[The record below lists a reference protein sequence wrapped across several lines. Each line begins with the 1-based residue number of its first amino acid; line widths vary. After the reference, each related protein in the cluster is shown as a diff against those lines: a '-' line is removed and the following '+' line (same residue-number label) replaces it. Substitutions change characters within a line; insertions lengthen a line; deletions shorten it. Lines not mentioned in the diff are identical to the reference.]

1 MITKMTT
8 ENVLTSSKLLLA
20 SLGLLLI
27 SACTSTPPAEEYEY
41 EYGSPADR
49 LRPDYAPDGSAG
61 PLTDGPIAE
70 PTPKVEVKSGLGN
83 PPYYEVDGVV
93 YHVKDSGDGYKDVG
107 VASWYGQKF
116 HGRRT
121 SSGEVYDMY
130 QFTAAHKTLP
140 LPSYARVTNL
150 DNGQSVIVKINDRGP
165 FKKNRIIDLSYAA
178 SKKLGYQA
186 QGTARVEVEVLASPR
201 NTGQVSSARLA
212 QAGELELPPMEE
224 QKDNAQLFVQVG
236 AFADPLRADTLAARL
251 RDHFGQPISTSSVDV
266 NGQKLQRVRIG
277 PLRDAR
283 TAENILRQLNEY
295 NFGTAKV
302 VTE

>member
-1 MITKMTT
+1 MTSKT
-8 ENVLTSSKLLLA
+8 VVTSGKALA
-20 SLGLLLI
+20 VSLGLLLVA
-27 SACTSTPPAEEYEY
+27 SCTTTPPAEEYEY

-49 LRPDYAPDGSAG
+49 LRPDYAPDGSQG
-61 PLTDGPIAE
+61 PFTDGPIAE
-70 PTPKVEVKSGLGN
+70 PTPKVETKSGLGN

-93 YHVKDSGDGYKDVG
+93 YHVMDSGDGYKDAG

-150 DNGQSVIVKINDRGP
+150 DNGQSVVVKINDRGP

-178 SKKLGYQA
+178 AKKLGYMD

-201 NTGQVSSARLA
+201 SGRVNTAQVA

-251 RDHFGQPISTSSVDV
+251 RDHFGQPITISAVES

-283 TAENILRQLNEY
+283 TAENILRQLNQY
-295 NFGTAKV
+295 NFGTPKV

>member
-1 MITKMTT
+1 MISD
-8 ENVLTSSKLLLA
+8 NVSRSCKLIVAGTCLA
-20 SLGLLLI
+20 ILA
-27 SACTSTPPAEEYEY
+27 ACTTRPPAEDYEY

-49 LRPDYAPDGSAG
+49 LRPDYAPDGTKR
-61 PLTDGPIAE
+61 PFVDGPITE
-70 PTPKVEVKSGLGN
+70 PTPKVEEKSGLGN

-93 YHVKDSGDGYKDVG
+93 YHVMDNGDGYKDTG
-107 VASWYGQKF
+107 TASWYGQKF

-165 FKKNRIIDLSYAA
+165 FKKNRLIDLSYAA
-178 SKKLGYQA
+178 AKKLGYMD

-201 NTGQVSSARLA
+201 NPGQINNAQIA
-212 QAGELELPPMEE
+212 QAGELELPPME
-224 QKDNAQLFVQVG
+224 QQQDNAQLFVQVG

-251 RDHFGQPISTSSVDV
+251 RDHFGQPISISTVKS
-266 NGQKLQRVRIG
+266 NGQTLRRVRIG

-283 TAENILRQLNEY
+283 TAENILRQLSEY
-295 NFGTAKV
+295 NFGSPKV

>member
-1 MITKMTT
+1 MITKMTS
-8 ENVLTSSKLLLA
+8 ENVVSPGKLLLG
-20 SLGLLLI
+20 SLGLLLLA
-27 SACTSTPPAEEYEY
+27 ACTTSPPAEEYEY

-49 LRPDYAPDGSAG
+49 LRPDYAPDGSVG

-70 PTPKVEVKSGLGN
+70 PTPRVEVKSGLGN

-93 YHVKDSGDGYKDVG
+93 YHVKDSGKGYKDVG
-107 VASWYGQKF
+107 IASWYGQKF

-201 NTGQVSSARLA
+201 SSGQVSSAQLA
-212 QAGELELPPMEE
+212 QAGELELPPMAE

>member
-1 MITKMTT
+1 MTS
-8 ENVLTSSKLLLA
+8 ENVVSPGKLLLG
-20 SLGLLLI
+20 SLGLLLLA
-27 SACTSTPPAEEYEY
+27 ACTTSPPAEEYEY

-49 LRPDYAPDGSAG
+49 LRPDYAPDGSVG

-70 PTPKVEVKSGLGN
+70 PTPRVEVKSGLGN

-93 YHVKDSGDGYKDVG
+93 YHVKDSGKGYKDVG
-107 VASWYGQKF
+107 IASWYGQKF

-201 NTGQVSSARLA
+201 SSGQVSSAQLA
-212 QAGELELPPMEE
+212 QAGELELPPMAE

>member
-1 MITKMTT
+1 MITKMTS
-8 ENVLTSSKLLLA
+8 ENVVKPGKLLLG
-20 SLGLLLI
+20 SLGLLLLA
-27 SACTSTPPAEEYEY
+27 ACTTSPPAEEYEY

-49 LRPDYAPDGSAG
+49 LRPDYAPDGSVG

-70 PTPKVEVKSGLGN
+70 PTPRVEVKSGLGN

-93 YHVKDSGDGYKDVG
+93 YHVKDSGKGYKDVG
-107 VASWYGQKF
+107 IASWYGQKF

-201 NTGQVSSARLA
+201 SSGQVSSAQLA
-212 QAGELELPPMEE
+212 QAGELELPPMAE

>member
-8 ENVLTSSKLLLA
+8 ENVVSPGKLLLG
-20 SLGLLLI
+20 SLGLLLLA
-27 SACTSTPPAEEYEY
+27 ACTTSPPAEEYEY

-49 LRPDYAPDGSAG
+49 LRPDYAPDGSVG

-70 PTPKVEVKSGLGN
+70 PTPRVEVKSGLGN

-93 YHVKDSGDGYKDVG
+93 YHVKDSGKGYKDVG
-107 VASWYGQKF
+107 IASWYGQKF

-201 NTGQVSSARLA
+201 SSGQVSSAQLA
-212 QAGELELPPMEE
+212 QAGELELPPMAE

>member
-1 MITKMTT
+1 MNMTLET
-8 ENVLTSSKLLLA
+8 FSSSKKLLAVSFALLLV
-20 SLGLLLI
+20 
-27 SACTSTPPAEEYEY
+27 SACSTTPPAEEYEY

-49 LRPDYAPDGSAG
+49 LRPDYAPDGSQG
-61 PLTDGPIAE
+61 PFTSGPINE
-70 PTPKVEVKSGLGN
+70 PTPKVEEKSGLGN

-93 YHVKDSGDGYKDVG
+93 YHVMDSGDGYKDAG

-178 SKKLGYQA
+178 AKKLGYMD
-186 QGTARVEVEVLASPR
+186 QGTARVEMEVLASPR
-201 NTGQVSSARLA
+201 SGRVNAAQLA
-212 QAGELELPPMEE
+212 QTGELELPPMDE

-236 AFADPLRADTLAARL
+236 AFADPLRADTLATRL
-251 RDHFGQPISTSSVDV
+251 RDHFGQPISISAVDV

-283 TAENILRQLNEY
+283 TAENILRQLNQY
-295 NFGTAKV
+295 NFGTPKV

>member
-1 MITKMTT
+1 VISKMTNEHKKT
-8 ENVLTSSKLLLA
+8 PGHLLVAGLSLLLVT
-20 SLGLLLI
+20 
-27 SACTSTPPAEEYEY
+27 ACTTTPPAQEYEY

-49 LRPDYAPDGSAG
+49 LRPDYAPDGSVG
-61 PLTDGPIAE
+61 PLSDGPITE
-70 PTPKVEVKSGLGN
+70 PTPKVEPKSGLGN

-140 LPSYARVTNL
+140 LPSYAKVTNL

-165 FKKNRIIDLSYAA
+165 FKKNRLIDLSYAA

-201 NTGQVSSARLA
+201 NTGAVSSAQIA
-212 QAGELELPPMEE
+212 KAGELELPPMDE

-251 RDHFGQPISTSSVDV
+251 RDHFGQPIAISDVDV

-295 NFGTAKV
+295 NFGTPKV

>member
-1 MITKMTT
+1 MKVKMTSNT
-8 ENVLTSSKLLLA
+8 VITSSKVMLA
-20 SLGLLLI
+20 GLGLLLV
-27 SACTSTPPAEEYEY
+27 SACTTTPPAEEYEY

-49 LRPDYAPDGSAG
+49 LRPDYAPDGTKR
-61 PLTDGPIAE
+61 PFTNGPIAE
-70 PTPKVEVKSGLGN
+70 PTPRVEEKSGLGN

-93 YHVKDSGDGYKDVG
+93 YHVMDSGNGYKDAG

-178 SKKLGYQA
+178 AKKLGYMD

-201 NTGQVSSARLA
+201 NAGQVNAAQFA

-251 RDHFGQPISTSSVDV
+251 RDHFGQPISISGVDV
-266 NGQKLQRVRIG
+266 NGQTLQRVRIG

-295 NFGTAKV
+295 NFGTPKV